1 MTMEREVNGGN
12 DHSNESQP
20 RSTAPQEVFKISSQS
35 QPRLTAGAIA
45 KVIREGRA
53 VEMQAIGAGATNQ
66 AVKAIIIARSYLQ
79 EEQIT
84 IAMTPSFLDV
94 VIDGEERT
102 ALRMVVE
109 RR

>member
-1 MTMEREVNGGN
+1 
-12 DHSNESQP
+12 
-20 RSTAPQEVFKISSQS
+20 
-35 QPRLTAGAIA
+35 
-45 KVIREGRA
+45 
-53 VEMQAIGAGATNQ
+53 
-66 AVKAIIIARSYLQ
+66 VKAIIIARSYLQ